1 MFIFDVTNLI
11 SYEGYIDFI
20 SSLKSKFDV
29 ERNLLF
35 DEYNINNSALWN
47 NDVDK
52 YFEFRDKYR
61 TLRQNVISEIVKKF
75 RKFLPSDCLIYEF
88 GSLTKLT
95 DRIESDVDLTFCYDE
110 KKSHIFESTEVLI
123 NYSIS
128 YIFEHSVDHIHG
140 KFQHYPITHA
150 YDNLTE
156 KENLYVLK
164 FGQEHIE
171 YKCGPETLT
180 ENIMG
185 IKNVRDYRSL
195 IDGYEE
201 KYTLKCNIDCLYSI
215 LILENT
221 TGYDFIG
228 DLAELENQNNIFSNY
243 TFDFNEYIFGSKI
256 KISELK
262 KAFKNTIV
270 SMYIMISFLR
280 KKVKWLNQYSMTM
293 DDVFHSNELS
303 AFLGKD
309 YIKNLKE
316 SFIKM
321 IYYWD
326 RIELLLKEND
336 ILLSTRSQAVFSR
349 ENLDDMLYEKYNQK
363 HLIDNILSS
372 INDLNTMI
380 FRGWGIINEK

>member
-1 MFIFDVTNLI
+1 MGDN
-11 SYEGYIDFI
+11 Y
-20 SSLKSKFDV
+20 
-29 ERNLLF
+29 
-35 DEYNINNSALWN
+35 
-47 NDVDK
+47 VDK
-52 YFEFRDKYR
+52 HR
-61 TLRQNVISEIVKKF
+61 
-75 RKFLPSDCLIYEF
+75 
-88 GSLTKLT
+88 
-95 DRIESDVDLTFCYDE
+95 
-110 KKSHIFESTEVLI
+110 
-123 NYSIS
+123 
-128 YIFEHSVDHIHG
+128 
-140 KFQHYPITHA
+140 
-150 YDNLTE
+150 
-156 KENLYVLK
+156 
-164 FGQEHIE
+164 EHIE

-326 RIELLLKEND
+326 RSKPPTIPLL
-336 ILLSTRSQAVFSR
+336 RWYP
-349 ENLDDMLYEKYNQK
+349 DM
-363 HLIDNILSS
+363 
-372 INDLNTMI
+372 
-380 FRGWGIINEK
+380 W